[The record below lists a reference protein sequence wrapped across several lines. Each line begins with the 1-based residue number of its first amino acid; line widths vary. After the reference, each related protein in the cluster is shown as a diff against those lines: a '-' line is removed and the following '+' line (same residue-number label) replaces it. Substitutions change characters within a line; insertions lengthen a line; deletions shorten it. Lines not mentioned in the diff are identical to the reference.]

1 MRRSTWIIALSFLLL
16 VGCSF
21 FQKRVSSFERQILT
35 KPGMG
40 FSEFVVEGRS
50 QQHMFNSRE
59 GSMGGFGGAG
69 GGCGCN

>member
-1 MRRSTWIIALSFLLL
+1 MRHRIWIIALFLLPL
-16 VGCSF
+16 AGCSF
-21 FQKRVSSFERQILT
+21 FQKRVSSFERQVLT

-40 FSEFVVEGRS
+40 FSEFVVDGRS